1 LSDYRGKVVHLT
13 IGEGACRTDSVEG
26 IAALS
31 LLVARPVPPGS
42 QFLIDTAGY
51 LRDAWFPGEPES
63 WTTPAGLAREIA
75 TVKDHPLAAPSMA
88 PMAGM

>member
-1 LSDYRGKVVHLT
+1 
-13 IGEGACRTDSVEG
+13 
-26 IAALS
+26 
-31 LLVARPVPPGS
+31 VPPGS